1 MILKTHPG
9 QPLRG
14 TIKVPGD
21 KSLSHRAALLAAMA
35 EGYSIIDNFLVA
47 GVTQA
52 MLNGLT
58 ACGILNQLEGDRL
71 TIQGQGIS
79 GFNPPSAELNCG
91 NSATTIRLLAGVL
104 AAEGIPAILDGSAG
118 LRRRPMDRI
127 VAPLQEMGV
136 PIHAS
141 AGGTAPLELSARP
154 ADKNLKGITYRLPVS
169 SAQVKSCL
177 LLAALAVDAPTTLV
191 EPETSR
197 DHTERMLTGMG
208 VRVEDLPDMGYAV
221 HSEGKEHMVR
231 LFPPEP
237 RRLTP
242 LDINLP
248 GDLSAAAFLIVAAL
262 IVPGSDITIENV
274 GLNPTRTGLLD
285 VLAAMGAN
293 LTIFEQGMA
302 GNEPFGS
309 VAARYSELVGME
321 IPHSQ
326 VVRMIDE
333 FPTFAVAAS
342 LADGITTVH
351 GAGELRH
358 KESDRI
364 ASLTALSRLGAG
376 IAETSDGF
384 SIQGMKR
391 LTGGSFPPSGDH
403 RMSMAFAV
411 AGLAAQTPVELAGAE
426 IIAESYPGFVDALRQ
441 LGADLEMLPG

>member
-1 MILKTHPG
+1 MPG
-9 QPLRG
+9 L
-14 TIKVPGD
+14 
-21 KSLSHRAALLAAMA
+21 
-35 EGYSIIDNFLVA
+35 
-47 GVTQA
+47 
-52 MLNGLT
+52 
-58 ACGILNQLEGDRL
+58 
-71 TIQGQGIS
+71 
-79 GFNPPSAELNCG
+79 
-91 NSATTIRLLAGVL
+91 
-104 AAEGIPAILDGSAG
+104 
-118 LRRRPMDRI
+118 
-127 VAPLQEMGV
+127 
-136 PIHAS
+136 
-141 AGGTAPLELSARP
+141 
-154 ADKNLKGITYRLPVS
+154 
-169 SAQVKSCL
+169 
-177 LLAALAVDAPTTLV
+177 
-191 EPETSR
+191 
-197 DHTERMLTGMG
+197 
-208 VRVEDLPDMGYAV
+208 
-221 HSEGKEHMVR
+221 
-231 LFPPEP
+231 
-237 RRLTP
+237 
-242 LDINLP
+242 
-248 GDLSAAAFLIVAAL
+248 
-262 IVPGSDITIENV
+262 DITIENV

-358 KESDRI
+358 KVSDRI
-364 ASLTALSRLGAG
+364 ASLTAGCSRLGVG

-384 SIQGMKR
+384 SIQGTKR

-441 LGADLEMLPG
+441 LGADLEMRAG